1 MRVNGFGVIG
11 YPALPS
17 RSKHRSSHPNR
28 RFKYTSCYV
37 TCKDSYREAVHT
49 CGIVRSRESGNVASG
64 RSKRRLPAAN
74 GVLVRQTWGA
84 TCMSQWAMRA
94 VVASGI
100 ATAIVETYRDLSAGV
115 TGQAVC
121 RRVVVANRLD
131 RCETVHRHLPSP
143 DEIAVPTPGPWH
155 SPDEPVHRDDA
166 YYARAGYDRI
176 AVVLE
181 SSLYGRSG
189 GNPLLSLGKKALIP
203 VAPSATGSATSA
215 KTFVEPT
222 GCGSSSRL
230 SGSGGTAWQTPVIEQ
245 W

>member
-11 YPALPS
+11 CPALPS

-37 TCKDSYREAVHT
+37 TCKDSYRGAVHT

-94 VVASGI
+94 MVAAGI

-115 TGQAVC
+115 TGTSGLQKG
-121 RRVVVANRLD
+121 RRCQLSRSLRNGTPASAESRRD
-131 RCETVHRHLPSP
+131 RGTN
-143 DEIAVPTPGPWH
+143 AW
-155 SPDEPVHRDDA
+155 
-166 YYARAGYDRI
+166 
-176 AVVLE
+176 
-181 SSLYGRSG
+181 SL
-189 GNPLLSLGKKALIP
+189 AF
-203 VAPSATGSATSA
+203 TG
-215 KTFVEPT
+215 
-222 GCGSSSRL
+222 
-230 SGSGGTAWQTPVIEQ
+230 
-245 W
+245 